1 MYKLKENTYTL
12 GREGNETDNQA
23 HNFQRLMMMVVV
35 IMMICD
41 YEDNDSGDDGCSLI
55 VLN

>member
-12 GREGNETDNQA
+12 GRESNETDNQT